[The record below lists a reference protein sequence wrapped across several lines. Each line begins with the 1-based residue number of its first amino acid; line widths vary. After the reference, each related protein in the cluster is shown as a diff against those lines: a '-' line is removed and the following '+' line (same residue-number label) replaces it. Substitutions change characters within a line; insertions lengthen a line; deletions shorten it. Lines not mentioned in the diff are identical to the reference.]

1 MSGFLLRTAFA
12 EEMPEILNWAA
23 AEGWN
28 PGLGDAKAFY
38 ATDPDGFFVA
48 EKEGRSVAAISV
60 VNHSDDFAFLGLYL
74 CLPEHRGKGIAF
86 ALWKHALKH
95 ADDRV
100 VGLDGV
106 AAQEANYARSGF
118 QRSGATTRYEGQLT
132 AKASPLVR
140 SARSEDAE
148 AIAALDLAANGYKR
162 DRFLSV
168 WCAPDSSRKTLVL
181 CDGDNLIGFIT
192 ARKCREGVKLGP
204 IIAPD
209 AARGIVLA
217 RAAMEAVPGEKVII
231 DLPAQSTAFAALLV
245 EQGFEPGFE
254 TARMYRGTAPKGG
267 DSLQAIA
274 TMELG

>member
-28 PGLGDAKAFY
+28 PGLGDATAFY

-48 EKEGRSVAAISV
+48 EKEGRPVAAISV

-74 CLPEHRGKGIAF
+74 CLPEHRGKGFAF
-86 ALWKHALKH
+86 ALWEHALKH
-95 ADDRV
+95 AGERV

-118 QRSGATTRYEGQLT
+118 QRSGATTRYEGRLT
-132 AKASPLVR
+132 ARASTLVR
-140 SARSEDAE
+140 SARTDDAE
-148 AIAALDLAANGYKR
+148 AIAALDLAANGYAR
-162 DRFLSV
+162 DTFLTV
-168 WCAPDSSRKTLVL
+168 WCAPDRSRKTLVL
-181 CDGDNLIGFIT
+181 CEDDSPVGFVT
-192 ARKCREGVKLGP
+192 ARKCRDGVKIGP

-209 AARGIVLA
+209 AARGLALA
-217 RAAMEAVPGEKVII
+217 RAALVAVPGERVII

-245 EQGFEPGFE
+245 ELGFEPGFK
-254 TARMYRGTAPKGG
+254 TARMYRGTAPQSGA
-267 DSLQAIA
+267 SLQAIA